1 MNGEELLTCFPV
13 LATTGLD
20 RCCPTVLRDQLAL
33 YILVPA
39 PHPSEWLHVGLGSRT
54 TGIKM
59 VAMILGEQ
67 IGGLRRLKG
76 AQEQSP
82 TLSLSRYLSHETIM
96 NMIY

>member
-1 MNGEELLTCFPV
+1 
-13 LATTGLD
+13 
-20 RCCPTVLRDQLAL
+20 
-33 YILVPA
+33 
-39 PHPSEWLHVGLGSRT
+39 
-54 TGIKM
+54 M

-96 NMIY
+96 NMIYRYPSPLAVYVGLRFDVVGGKSQRSCGTAGAAGERSIYFVVDRTRRRRP